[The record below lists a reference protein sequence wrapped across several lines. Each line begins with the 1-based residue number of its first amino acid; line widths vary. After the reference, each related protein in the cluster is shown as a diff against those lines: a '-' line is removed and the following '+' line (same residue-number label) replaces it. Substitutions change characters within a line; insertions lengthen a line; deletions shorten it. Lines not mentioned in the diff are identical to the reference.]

1 MNLET
6 LHRYHKDGLLYNQ
19 THPTLPLTI
28 WNYTEK
34 VQYEGLW
41 DGITFACRG
50 LVTDDR
56 GNIIARPFRKF
67 FNIEETRHTPTKDF
81 DVYEKMDGSL
91 GILFHYNGE
100 WILATRGSFT
110 SEQSLYGSKL
120 LKKYDLGILSPGY
133 TYMFEILYD
142 TNRIVVNYDFED
154 VVLLGCNETSSGN
167 SVDVHNEYYMSNFN
181 VVKKYDGITD
191 YTTLKEMID
200 NNAEGFVVEFS
211 NGDRMK
217 VKGEEYVRLH
227 KIMTNL
233 STTAVWEVL
242 SNGGSMDELLKDVPD
257 EFYEKIK
264 EYETE
269 LRFSFDNI
277 KREYEWIFNKI
288 KNVYF
293 DVYKKEFS
301 RTEFAMLAKRYKYP
315 SILFALLDDKDI
327 SPIIWKIIKPKF
339 KKL

>member
-6 LHRYHKDGLLYNQ
+6 LHKYHEDGLLYNQ
-19 THPTLPLTI
+19 THLTLPLTI

-41 DGITFACRG
+41 DEVTLQCRG

-67 FNIEETRHTPTKDF
+67 FNIEENRHTPTKDF

-181 VVKKYDGITD
+181 VVKKYHGITD

-200 NNAEGFVVEFS
+200 NNAEGFVVRFS

-217 VKGEEYVRLH
+217 IKGEEYLRLH
-227 KIMTNL
+227 RIMTNV
-233 STTAVWEVL
+233 STTAVWEIL
-242 SNGGSMDELLKDVPD
+242 SSGGNMTEILKDVPD
-257 EFYEKIK
+257 EFYDKVNEVVKDLSI
-264 EYETE
+264 
-269 LRFSFDNI
+269 RFENI
-277 KREYEWIFNKI
+277 KKDYMS
-288 KNVYF
+288 YF
-293 DVYKKEFS
+293 LNITKKVVS
-301 RTEFAMLAKRYKYP
+301 TDRKGFAEEAKRYNHP
-315 SILFALLDDKDI
+315 SILFGLLDGKDI
-327 SPIIWKIIKPKF
+327 SPIIWKTIKPEF
-339 KKL
+339 KRL